1 MHEYIMNAVHAF
13 DADGGAKGQQR
24 TASDFLPVRFLLLN
38 AKMKSNNII
47 FLLKNK

>member
-1 MHEYIMNAVHAF
+1 MNAVHEF

-38 AKMKSNNII
+38 AKMKFNII
-47 FLLKNK
+47 IYLIKNK